1 MHAVVSMAGRSA
13 AAVSGVVAG
22 LSLVPS
28 PVVAREPRHELLR
41 VFLLDVFEEGGCFS
55 SSQGRRWLAAMND
68 DHVVAAL
75 DVLESVRSRH
85 EYETA
90 NARRT
95 AATGYPLMPQGARGW
110 PVGSGSRSARATL
123 PGLARAVT
131 FGSPKSCRSCACGR
145 HQPSLH
151 VSLGIA
157 DLRR

>member
-85 EYETA
+85 EYETT

-95 AATGYPLMPQGARGW
+95 AATGYPLMPRRGPYPSAARPRPHLW
-110 PVGSGSRSARATL
+110 
-123 PGLARAVT
+123 
-131 FGSPKSCRSCACGR
+131 
-145 HQPSLH
+145 
-151 VSLGIA
+151 
-157 DLRR
+157 

>member
-85 EYETA
+85 EYETT

-95 AATGYPLMPQGARGW
+95 AATGYPLMPRGCRTGRG
-110 PVGSGSRSARATL
+110 PDRDVARAIM
-123 PGLARAVT
+123 PAGVSD
-131 FGSPKSCRSCACGR
+131 GDC
-145 HQPSLH
+145 Q
-151 VSLGIA
+151 SLGSH
-157 DLRR
+157 